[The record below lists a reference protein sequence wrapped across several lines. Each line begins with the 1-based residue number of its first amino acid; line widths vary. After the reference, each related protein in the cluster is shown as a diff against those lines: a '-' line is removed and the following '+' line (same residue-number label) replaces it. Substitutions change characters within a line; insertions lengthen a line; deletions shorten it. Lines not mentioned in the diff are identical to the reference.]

1 MIQPC
6 HRIVS
11 SNKYHRE
18 SNGIVHAL
26 FLPLVQ
32 PWVYDDDAG
41 FLVIY
46 AVDVFRKF
54 LLENVWRL
62 TCESYHPFYLF
73 IAHSPVDGDASVVYW
88 GMFQQASS
96 LSDSAC
102 LLGSWFAANVRS
114 PELILRRTA

>member
-1 MIQPC
+1 M
-6 HRIVS
+6 
-11 SNKYHRE
+11 
-18 SNGIVHAL
+18 
-26 FLPLVQ
+26 PLVQ
-32 PWVYDDDAG
+32 PWVYDDYSG

-88 GMFQQASS
+88 GMIQQPSS